1 MEPIDELILPDAAAW
16 RSWLDHHEDTTPEG
30 VWLVLAK
37 KGKPAPTAI
46 TRDEALEEA
55 LCSGWIDAMARGRD
69 EVSMLQRYTPR
80 RARST
85 WSARNVNLVG
95 ELIEQDR
102 MRPRGQAEIDR
113 AKADG
118 RWQAA
123 YEGSRTI
130 TVPDDLA
137 AALTASPAAAAA
149 FERLS
154 SQNRYAILF
163 RLHHLKTA
171 EARVRNIA
179 KYVTMLESGETIYPQ
194 RQAPSAD

>member
-1 MEPIDELILPDAAAW
+1 MEPISELILPDAAAW
-16 RSWLDHHEDTTPEG
+16 RAWLDENEDTTPDG

-37 KGKPAPTAI
+37 KGKAAPTTI
-46 TRDEALEEA
+46 TRDQALGEV

-85 WSARNVNLVG
+85 WSARNVKLVE
-95 ELIEQDR
+95 ELIAQGR
-102 MRPRGQAEIDR
+102 MRPRGQTEIDR

-118 RWQAA
+118 RWAAA
-123 YEGSRTI
+123 YQGSRTI

-137 AALTASPAAAAA
+137 EALAATPSAAAA
-149 FERLS
+149 FEQLS

-171 EARVRNIA
+171 EARARNVA
-179 KYVTMLESGETIYPQ
+179 RYVAMLEAGQTVYPQ
-194 RQAPSAD
+194 RNPPAP